1 MSRFELKLYLTLA
14 FAICIAAVF
23 FYVNESN
30 ESLLISHAKVLH
42 SLNDLELKNE
52 KINEQVLI
60 AAYRLYG
67 SYDDIN
73 VILQQLREQI
83 SDLSSDAL
91 FQNDLYRTISDE
103 LMGFAAV
110 LDEKEKAIYKFA
122 TLNSLI
128 KNSATHVPSMTSRYL
143 SRFGFEDQE
152 YLLEISKITLSI
164 FQARNAMDADLIAG
178 INNSIEY
185 LQSKTFENAE
195 MRRFN
200 EVFISHARIMQ
211 RYLPMYLPVFDD
223 IINSPM
229 TGLLHQI
236 QDSFIKTSSLEA
248 EKLRNLSN
256 FISAI
261 FVASIL
267 YIIYLFFGL
276 ENARKKQLELTRILE
291 QRATT
296 DRLTSLKNRFAF
308 EQEEIA
314 VLEKSAMLL
323 INVDGFKNINDFYGR
338 EVGDE
343 YLKFLSDIVSQFNDL
358 VIVRDI
364 YRVGSDEFG
373 VLVETRN
380 RDRLIGLASRFIE
393 QIESSAFS
401 YQAVNLGVQVSVGVS
416 TVLPLLEKADIA
428 LRKIKK
434 TRNKFMLYEEN
445 LSWED
450 QVKTNLSMMNLIR
463 EALEHDYIEP
473 YFMPIMDN
481 TEQRIVGYECLIRL
495 RDQQGRVYEPDE
507 FLHIAKEARLCG
519 QLTRIMFDKCM
530 EMFRYSDFR
539 FSINL
544 SIDDIED
551 HELSDYMMVKLIKY
565 PELARRLTLEI
576 LESEGVQNYS
586 VLQSF
591 IERVKFCGCKIA
603 IDDYGTGY
611 SNLQHLVKLKVDNL
625 KLDGALI
632 EPMTEDA
639 SSFIAVRAIVEMA
652 QDLGIQVTTAEF
664 VSSEQVY
671 AVVKSLGIT
680 QSQGYYI
687 GQAQPE
693 LVEEPL
699 FLALTRNDLISAN
712 RQ

>member
-1 MSRFELKLYLTLA
+1 MSRFELKLYVTIV
-14 FAICIAAVF
+14 FAVVIAGVF

-30 ESLLISHAKVLH
+30 ENLLVSHAQVLH

-60 AAYRLYG
+60 SAYRLYG
-67 SYDDIN
+67 SYDGIN
-73 VILQQLREQI
+73 INLQQLRNQVHQV
-83 SDLSSDAL
+83 AL
-91 FQNDLYRTISDE
+91 DPLLTNDIYRAVTDE
-103 LMGFAAV
+103 LSLFSSA
-110 LDEKEKAIYKFA
+110 LDEKEKSIYKFA

-143 SRFGFEDQE
+143 TRFGFEDQE

-178 INNSIEY
+178 INSSIKY
-185 LQSKTFENAE
+185 LQSKTFENEE
-195 MRRFN
+195 MQRFN
-200 EVFISHARIMQ
+200 QVFISHARVMQ

-223 IINSPM
+223 IINNPM
-229 TGLLHQI
+229 TVLLHKI
-236 QDSFIKTSSLEA
+236 QKRFLKISTVEA
-248 EKLRNLSN
+248 EKLRTLSN
-256 FISAI
+256 FISVI
-261 FVASIL
+261 FVASIM

-276 ENARKKQLELTRILE
+276 ENARKNQIKLTQKLE
-291 QRATT
+291 QRAMT

-308 EQEEIA
+308 EQEETELI
-314 VLEKSAMLL
+314 ERSAMLL

-338 EVGDE
+338 ELGDE
-343 YLKFLSDIVSQFNDL
+343 YLKFLSQIVAQFNDL
-358 VIVRDI
+358 SIVHEI

-393 QIESSAFS
+393 QIESSSFS
-401 YQAVNLGVQVSVGVS
+401 YQNINLGIQVSVGVS

-434 TRNKFMLYEEN
+434 TRNKFMLYEGDH
-445 LSWED
+445 SWEE
-450 QVKTNLSMMNLIR
+450 QVKANLSMMHFIR
-463 EALEHDYIEP
+463 EAIEHDYIEP
-473 YFMPIMDN
+473 HFMPIMDN
-481 TEQRIVGYECLIRL
+481 VDLRVVGYECLIRL
-495 RDQQGRVYEPDE
+495 RDKQGRLYYPNE
-507 FLHIAKEARLCG
+507 FLHIAKEGRLYG
-519 QLTRIMFDKCM
+519 QLTRIMFDKCL
-530 EMFRYSDFR
+530 EKFSYIDYS

-551 HELSDYMMVKLIKY
+551 HEISDYIIVRLIKY
-565 PELARRLTLEI
+565 PEVARRLTLEI

-611 SNLQHLVKLKVDNL
+611 SNLQHLVKLRVDNL
-625 KLDGALI
+625 KVDGSLI
-632 EPMTEDA
+632 EPMADDV
-639 SSFIAVRAIVEMA
+639 SSYVAVRAIVEMA
-652 QDLGIQVTTAEF
+652 QDLGIEVTTAEF
-664 VSSEQVY
+664 VSSERVY
-671 AVVKSLGIT
+671 TVVKSLGIT

-687 GQAQPE
+687 GQASAE
-693 LVEEPL
+693 LITVPL
-699 FLALTRNDLISAN
+699 FVAET
-712 RQ
+712 